1 MSVEH
6 EALYGLGARVN
17 LVNLKEEDCPI
28 EYLDKCLRG
37 SNFVHFQ
44 TGDDYARDP
53 EFEYFVV
60 LPEKYENPIGIDT
73 LDELNKLESFL
84 ENHPDL
90 EIADYEKIGLVG
102 GLYVF

>member
-28 EYLDKCLRG
+28 EYLDRCLEG
-37 SNFVHFQ
+37 SGYIHFPI
-44 TGDDYARDP
+44 GDSYV
-53 EFEYFVV
+53 EEVNYFVV